1 MCHSTA
7 RRSLLSF
14 RRLSTSFLAVVGAAL
29 ASAPTHARVWLD
41 TAPIAAEALVS
52 APASASQP
60 AANGGARA
68 AERPRRSGMVPC
80 FGSYWPVGPVEC
92 GTADERGP
100 RFGRGVAPD
109 ARGVGVVF
117 SGAMGYQRA
126 ACGGGVGSPRAW
138 RDDRVAEGT
147 GLLNRRGG

>member
-1 MCHSTA
+1 MCHSAA
-7 RRSLLSF
+7 RRSLPSV
-14 RRLSTSFLAVVGAAL
+14 RRLSMLLLGVVNAAL
-29 ASAPTHARVWLD
+29 VSAPAQARVWLD

-52 APASASQP
+52 APALTPQP
-60 AANGGARA
+60 AATGGVRA

-100 RFGRGVAPD
+100 RLGRGIAPD
-109 ARGVGVVF
+109 ERGVGVVF